1 MILPE
6 LVRRSAEKV
15 LTEYCEERVPYCA
28 RHQIDLRFE
37 LEGASLDLFLVEAD
51 VAGTEF
57 PGETPLARFRFIAD
71 LGQWTLHYPAAE
83 RRWVFYLNAAPTLDL
98 RRLLHAL
105 DQDPFGLF
113 WP

>member
-6 LVRRSAEKV
+6 LVRRSAEYV
-15 LTEYCEERVPYCA
+15 LTEYYEERVPYCA
-28 RHQIDLRFE
+28 RHQVDLRFE
-37 LEGASLDLFLVEAD
+37 LEGASLNLFLVEAD
-51 VAGTEF
+51 VCGTGF
-57 PGETPLARFRFIAD
+57 PGETPLARFRFSAD
-71 LGQWTLHYPAAE
+71 LGQWTLHYPSAE

-113 WP
+113 WH

>member
-1 MILPE
+1 MLLPE
-6 LVRRSAEKV
+6 LVRRSAEKN

-28 RHQIDLRFE
+28 RHQVDLRFE
-37 LEGASLDLFLVEAD
+37 LEGASLTLFRVAAD
-51 VAGTEF
+51 VAGTGL
-57 PGETPLARFRFIAD
+57 PGETPVARFRFSID

-83 RRWVFYLNAAPTLDL
+83 GRWIFYLNAAPTLDL